1 MKRKHW
7 LKGLGLLLAV
17 SLFLMGCSDS
27 ESQKEGGGAKT
38 GKDTLIFGRG
48 GDSTSLDPI
57 TTTEG
62 EAFKVTTN
70 IFETLLNYGEQDTT
84 LKPGLAVKW
93 DTSDDGLTYTLHLRK
108 DVKFHDG
115 TDFNAEAVKYN
126 FDRWMNGDEEKFP
139 YYGMF
144 GGYKKDKGHVIKD
157 IKILDDHKIQFILK
171 RPQAPFLK
179 NLAMTSFGIASPEAI
194 EKYGDKFREHPVG
207 TGPYQFVEWKPNDR
221 IVLEKNEDYWD
232 EEKPKLKKIIFRA
245 IPENSARLN
254 ALKTGEIDLMDGVNP
269 SDIESIKSDPNL
281 KIIERPSMN
290 IGYLGLTTTRK
301 PLDNKLV
308 RQALNHAVDKQAII
322 DSFYGG
328 LADPAK
334 NPLPPSLEGYN
345 DKVEPYP
352 YDLKKAKELLKEA
365 GYSDG
370 FSMELWAMPVPRPYM
385 PDGMKIAEVI
395 QADFAKI
402 GVKAKIVTYDWATY
416 IDKASKGEADSFLM
430 GWTGDNGDPDNF
442 LYTLLD
448 KDNIGGN
455 NYTYFSNDKLH
466 DILIEAQS
474 DPDQTKRNKLY
485 EQAQELIHEE
495 SPWIPLVHSTPVLA
509 GAKDIE
515 GYVPHPTGSEV
526 LSDVQFK

>member
-93 DTSDDGLTYTLHLRK
+93 DASDDGLTYTLHLRK

-179 NLAMTSFGIASPEAI
+179 NP
-194 EKYGDKFREHPVG
+194 H
-207 TGPYQFVEWKPNDR
+207 
-221 IVLEKNEDYWD
+221 
-232 EEKPKLKKIIFRA
+232 
-245 IPENSARLN
+245 
-254 ALKTGEIDLMDGVNP
+254 
-269 SDIESIKSDPNL
+269 
-281 KIIERPSMN
+281 RP
-290 IGYLGLTTTRK
+290 
-301 PLDNKLV
+301 
-308 RQALNHAVDKQAII
+308 
-322 DSFYGG
+322 
-328 LADPAK
+328 
-334 NPLPPSLEGYN
+334 
-345 DKVEPYP
+345 
-352 YDLKKAKELLKEA
+352 
-365 GYSDG
+365 
-370 FSMELWAMPVPRPYM
+370 
-385 PDGMKIAEVI
+385 
-395 QADFAKI
+395 
-402 GVKAKIVTYDWATY
+402 
-416 IDKASKGEADSFLM
+416 
-430 GWTGDNGDPDNF
+430 
-442 LYTLLD
+442 
-448 KDNIGGN
+448 
-455 NYTYFSNDKLH
+455 
-466 DILIEAQS
+466 
-474 DPDQTKRNKLY
+474 
-485 EQAQELIHEE
+485 
-495 SPWIPLVHSTPVLA
+495 
-509 GAKDIE
+509 
-515 GYVPHPTGSEV
+515 
-526 LSDVQFK
+526 

>member
-27 ESQKEGGGAKT
+27 ESQKEGGGSKT
-38 GKDTLIFGRG
+38 GKDTLFFGRG
-48 GDSTSLDPI
+48 VDSTSLDPI

-93 DTSDDGLTYTLHLRK
+93 DASDDGLTYTLHLRK

-365 GYSDG
+365 GYPDG